1 MKIAI
6 DTFPAM
12 VQRSGIGNYTYHLIN
27 TFPKIAPGN
36 TYYLFDNVYSHRHY
50 NMTKIDARAGNVERF
65 FNIAKVPFPFV
76 TVARTLL
83 NIRNKLSGHAASLED
98 AEIYLGTNYRGV
110 FRAHLKTVITIH
122 DMAHIYYPEATEAQ
136 SLLYLTRELPAA
148 AHKATRIIADSQ
160 ATKDDIVKHLQIPA
174 GKVKVVYLGVD
185 ATFKPLQD
193 PQLLNDVRQRYAL
206 PTRFLLFIGN
216 IQPRKNLERLLRAYA
231 QLDKEQVPHHLVLA
245 GGISWKSDG
254 LKGLIS
260 DLGIVDRVHFPGY
273 IATAD
278 LPALYNCAELFLFP
292 SLYEGFGLPVLEA
305 MACGVPV
312 VATNT
317 SSLPEVA
324 GDAALLVDPFSE
336 EAIAQAML
344 LALEDKAVRAACI
357 CKGLQ
362 QAAKFTWEECATQTL
377 AVLAEAAAA

>member
-12 VQRSGIGNYTYHLIN
+12 VQRSGIGNYTYHLIK
-27 TFPKIAPGN
+27 TFPQIAPEH
-36 TYYLFDNVYSHRHY
+36 TYYLFDNFYSHRHY
-50 NMTKIDARAGNVERF
+50 NMARIAAHASNVERF

-76 TVARTLL
+76 TVARILL
-83 NIRNKLSGHAASLED
+83 NLRNKLSGHAATLED

-136 SLLYLTRELPAA
+136 SLLYLTHELPAA

-160 ATKDDIVKHLQIPA
+160 ATRDDIVKHLQIPA
-174 GKVKVVYLGVD
+174 GKITVVHLGVD
-185 ATFKPLQD
+185 ATFKPMHDQRELQR
-193 PQLLNDVRQRYAL
+193 VRQHYSL
-206 PTRFLLFIGN
+206 PGRFVLFIGN

-231 QLDKEQVPHHLVLA
+231 RIEGGRIPHHLVLA
-245 GGISWKSDG
+245 GGIGWKNAG
-254 LKGLIS
+254 LKALIEE
-260 DLGIVDRVHFPGY
+260 LGISERVHFPGY
-273 IATAD
+273 IAAED
-278 LPALYNCAELFLFP
+278 LPTLYNCADLFLFP

-324 GDAALLVDPFSE
+324 GDAALLVDPFSV
-336 EAIAQAML
+336 EAITQAML
-344 LALEDKAVRAACI
+344 LVLENETVRAACI
-357 CKGLQ
+357 RKGLQ
-362 QAAKFTWEECATQTL
+362 QAAKFTWEDCAAKTL
-377 AVLAEAAAA
+377 AVLAEAASS